1 MGQSPLA
8 RSEGTRAQPRLTPH
22 TSPSPLCCWTVQT
35 TMPQEVTHL
44 AVLASVAQ
52 GTYTPVCAQA
62 VHTGAPVEARM
73 GVTLIDFCQA
83 EGSCKA
89 QWTLAGEGIDSIHT
103 SASIETGA
111 AREEEER

>member
-1 MGQSPLA
+1 M
-8 RSEGTRAQPRLTPH
+8 PR
-22 TSPSPLCCWTVQT
+22 
-35 TMPQEVTHL
+35 EVTHL